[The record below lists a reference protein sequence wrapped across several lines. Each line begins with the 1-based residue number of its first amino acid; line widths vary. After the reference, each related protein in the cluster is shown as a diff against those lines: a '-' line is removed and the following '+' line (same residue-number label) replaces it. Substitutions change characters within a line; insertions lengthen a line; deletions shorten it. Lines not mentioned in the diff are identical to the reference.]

1 MLHARG
7 DVYRLPE
14 IVLTVVEHHG
24 QARTFVDADLQEEV
38 LSPTLGVEMVHR
50 LAHPQRGGN
59 GAVWRRESSHHGIA
73 DRLDHGSSLRCD
85 DLLQDAEVRPNEVE
99 GDEVSDTLVKLG
111 RSLQVGE
118 QEGEARDLQ
127 TLVDGQRVSPE
138 DIAEGLVCE
147 KLLAGNEWSP
157 MPQEIIERRSR
168 DPQAR

>member
-1 MLHARG
+1 M
-7 DVYRLPE
+7 
-14 IVLTVVEHHG
+14 TVAEHHG
-24 QARTFVDADLQEEV
+24 QARTFVDTDLQEEV
-38 LSPTLGVEMVHR
+38 LSPTLGVKMVHR

-59 GAVWRRESSHHGIA
+59 GAVWRREGSHHGIA

-85 DLLQDAEVRPNEVE
+85 DLLQDANEVE

-127 TLVDGQRVSPE
+127 TLVNVQRVSPE
-138 DIAEGLVCE
+138 DVAEGLVCE
-147 KLLAGNEWSP
+147 KLLAGNEGSP

>member
-1 MLHARG
+1 MPIFRRRSCPPRSALRWSIASRI
-7 DVYRLPE
+7 R
-14 IVLTVVEHHG
+14 
-24 QARTFVDADLQEEV
+24 
-38 LSPTLGVEMVHR
+38 
-50 LAHPQRGGN
+50 N

-73 DRLDHGSSLRCD
+73 NRLDHGSSLRCD

-111 RSLQVGE
+111 QSLQVGE

-157 MPQEIIERRSR
+157 TPQEIIERRSR
-168 DPQAR
+168 DLQAG